1 MDELRITSGLMKGI
15 VSKIL
20 ETVLHKKLGYKAK
33 IQVND
38 FKATNDGNKVIVHLN
53 IDGEIDESEF
63 KKILKYTR
71 IEE

>member
-1 MDELRITSGLMKGI
+1 MDELRITSCLMKGI

-20 ETVLHKKLGYKAK
+20 ETVLNKKLGYKAK

-38 FKATNDGNKVIVHLN
+38 FKATHDGNKVIVHLN

>member
-1 MDELRITSGLMKGI
+1 MDELRITSSLMKGI

-20 ETVLHKKLGYKAK
+20 ETVLNKKLGYKAK

-38 FKATNDGNKVIVHLN
+38 FKATHDGNKVIVHLN

>member
-1 MDELRITSGLMKGI
+1 MDELRITSSLMKGI

-20 ETVLHKKLGYKAK
+20 ETVLHKTLGYKAK

-38 FKATNDGNKVIVHLN
+38 FKATHDGNKVIVHLN

-71 IEE
+71 IE